1 MNQEELNETLEKHK
15 LWIMS
20 NGEKGK
26 NTNLRK
32 ANLKYSDLYN
42 AYLTGANLEEA
53 DLREADLRWA
63 NLIFANLYKA
73 NLEDADLRGADL
85 TKADLT
91 EANLQCL
98 EIEGAIFKETKVCKK
113 NYDYLTSLGVNKE
126 NLVLVLEE
134 KIVFLMN

>member
-32 ANLKYSDLYN
+32 ANL
-42 AYLTGANLEEA
+42 
-53 DLREADLRWA
+53 
-63 NLIFANLYKA
+63 YKA
-73 NLEDADLRGADL
+73 NLEGAFLIRANLEDAFLIRANLHKANLRRANL
-85 TKADLT
+85 RKANLT